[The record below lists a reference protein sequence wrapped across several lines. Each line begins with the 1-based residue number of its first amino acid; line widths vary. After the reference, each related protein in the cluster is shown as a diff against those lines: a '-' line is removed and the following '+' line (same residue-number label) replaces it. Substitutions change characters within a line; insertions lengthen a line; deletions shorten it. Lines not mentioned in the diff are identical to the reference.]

1 MSLKMED
8 RFRKKFDM
16 DYDGMGDQ
24 GRFPSLT
31 EQQKEINNSTVLIAA
46 IVFFSLVFLG
56 ILINNYYI

>member
-1 MSLKMED
+1 MED
-8 RFRKKFDM
+8 QFRKKFDM

-46 IVFFSLVFLG
+46 IVFFSLIFLG

>member
-1 MSLKMED
+1 MED
-8 RFRKKFDM
+8 QFRKKFDM